1 MNKEDLLYEIEKAL
15 DDAED
20 LREINNEILAIRR
33 LASIIETLGD
43 QGLLDS
49 EGRLLND
56 YLAGRAVDCLY
67 RGENPVMVLKN
78 RYRHFA
84 EWLLGKKV
92 VAMVDSLDEYQQR
105 LPKTRT

>member
-1 MNKEDLLYEIEKAL
+1 MNREDLMYEIEKVL

-33 LASIIETLGD
+33 LASIIDTLGE

-49 EGRLLND
+49 EGRLLKD
-56 YLAGRAVDCLY
+56 YLAVRAVDCLY
-67 RGENPVMVLKN
+67 RGENPAMVLKN
-78 RYRHFA
+78 QYRRFA
-84 EWLLGKKV
+84 EWLLGEEV